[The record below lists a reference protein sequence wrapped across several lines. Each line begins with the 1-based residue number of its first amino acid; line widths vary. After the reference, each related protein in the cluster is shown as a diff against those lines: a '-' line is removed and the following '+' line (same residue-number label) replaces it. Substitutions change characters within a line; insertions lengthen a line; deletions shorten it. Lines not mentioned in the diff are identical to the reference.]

1 MIHNMKGEQKF
12 IRKLYYESWANTIT
26 VFFSKNFEIFNR
38 LICAV
43 PSLFMLNI
51 KCALH
56 FSTVE
61 KK

>member
-12 IRKLYYESWANTIT
+12 ILKLYYESWANTIT
-26 VFFSKNFEIFNR
+26 VFFSQNFEIFNR

-43 PSLFMLNI
+43 PSLLNI

-56 FSTVE
+56 FSTV
-61 KK
+61 